1 MRATFK
7 VLFYVNRSK
16 EKGGTTRLSVS
27 GRVPRNCPHH
37 GTSNDQRNNCTVQLQ
52 AQYPKGTLGYQ
63 GEPCRRQEQGGAG
76 NQLRVGRHQGADH

>member
-27 GRVPRNCPHH
+27 ERVPWNGACD
-37 GTSNDQRNNCTVQLQ
+37 GQGND
-52 AQYPKGTLGYQ
+52 
-63 GEPCRRQEQGGAG
+63 
-76 NQLRVGRHQGADH
+76 